1 MQIMKQLSIK
11 GLFLPAI
18 ALCSLLLSGN
28 AAHAALV
35 TYSFQGAVSEV
46 TGVLF
51 PTLNTGQ
58 TMTGNRA
65 LLAAASRT
73 VAMLAFVLFSR
84 K

>member
-35 TYSFQGAVSEV
+35 TYSFDGSV
-46 TGVLF
+46 TE
-51 PTLNTGQ
+51 
-58 TMTGNRA
+58 MTERPVPNVEYRSA
-65 LLAAASRT
+65 
-73 VAMLAFVLFSR
+73 
-84 K
+84 